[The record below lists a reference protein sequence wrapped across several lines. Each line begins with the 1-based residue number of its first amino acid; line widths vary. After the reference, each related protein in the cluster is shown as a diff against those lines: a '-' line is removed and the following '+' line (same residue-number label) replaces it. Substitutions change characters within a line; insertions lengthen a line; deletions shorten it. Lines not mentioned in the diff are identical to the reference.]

1 MPLLRRVRSLI
12 AVSLGT
18 AESGLKMQPDDAKK
32 TRWTLRL
39 ILLNVCIGQT
49 VVGLDQ
55 RAITVALP
63 TLTETFHTA
72 FTTVQW
78 VVLVYDLIL
87 IGLIITMGRLGDLFG
102 RRRFYSIGFLV
113 FVAASALCG
122 ISQTVGQMIFFR
134 AIQAIGGSMIAANGR
149 AIVSVALPREERG
162 RALGLT
168 STAFHIGFL
177 TGPSLGGF
185 LIDTVGWRWI
195 FYINLPIALW
205 GAYLAWK
212 IIPETKAEGKVS
224 VDIPGAI
231 LLLLTNGLFIYAIDL
246 LPRLGWR
253 HPMFLLTLLL
263 SLIAMAF
270 LLVAES
276 KARTPILILSM
287 FRSRLFS
294 AGILSLFLI
303 TASLSAINFLLP
315 FYLQNLLGYSPS
327 QMGWIIIADSLIIMF
342 MAPIAGTLSDRLG
355 SRLLCTIGCAVIV
368 IAQFFVGSLGLQASL
383 LRIMLP
389 LALWGIGWALFNA
402 PNQSATLGAVSHD
415 KLGAAAGMIAT
426 TARTGSAIGVA
437 MAATLFSTMLSAAGL
452 SPEQT
457 QSPQSWSMMPE
468 AVIGPFNYTI
478 HFINALT
485 LLAVFF
491 SAVRGSRRD

>member
-1 MPLLRRVRSLI
+1 
-12 AVSLGT
+12 
-18 AESGLKMQPDDAKK
+18 MQPADAKK

-63 TLTETFHTA
+63 TLTDTFHTA

-78 VVLVYDLIL
+78 VVLVYDLVL

-102 RRRFYSIGFLV
+102 RRRFYSAGFLV
-113 FVAASALCG
+113 FIAASALCG
-122 ISQTVGQMIFFR
+122 ISQTPGQMIFFR

-185 LIDTVGWRWI
+185 LIDTIGWRWI

-205 GAYLAWK
+205 GAYLAWR
-212 IIPETKAEGKVS
+212 IIPETKAEGKIS

-231 LLLLTNGLFIYAIDL
+231 LLLVTNGLFIYAIDL

-253 HPMFLLTLLL
+253 HPTFLLILLL
-263 SLIAMAF
+263 SLVAMT
-270 LLVAES
+270 LLLFAES
-276 KARTPILILSM
+276 KAKTPILMLSM
-287 FRSRLFS
+287 FRTRLFS

-342 MAPIAGTLSDRLG
+342 MAPIAGTLSDRFG
-355 SRLLCTIGCAVIV
+355 SRLLCTIGCVVIV
-368 IAQFFVGSLGLQASL
+368 IAQFFVGSLGLESSL
-383 LRIMLP
+383 PRIMLP
-389 LALWGIGWALFNA
+389 LALWGVGWALFNA
-402 PNQSATLGAVSHD
+402 PNQSATLGAVTQD
-415 KLGAAAGMIAT
+415 KIGAAAGMIAT
-426 TARTGSAIGVA
+426 TARTGSAMGVA
-437 MAATLFSTMLSAAGL
+437 LAATLFSTLLSAAGL
-452 SPEQT
+452 SPAQT
-457 QSPQSWSMMPE
+457 QSPQSWSTMPE
-468 AVIGPFNYTI
+468 SVIGPFNYTI
-478 HFINALT
+478 HFINGLT

-491 SAVRGSRRD
+491 SAVRGRRRD

>member
-1 MPLLRRVRSLI
+1 
-12 AVSLGT
+12 
-18 AESGLKMQPDDAKK
+18 MQPDEAKK

-63 TLTETFHTA
+63 TLTDTFHTA
-72 FTTVQW
+72 FTTIQW

-102 RRRFYSIGFLV
+102 RRRFYSVGFLV

-122 ISQTVGQMIFFR
+122 ISQTPGQMIFFR

-212 IIPETKAEGKVS
+212 IIPETKAAGKVS

-231 LLLLTNGLFIYAIDL
+231 LLLVTNGLFIYAIDL

-253 HPMFLLTLLL
+253 HPTFLMTLLL
-263 SLIAMAF
+263 SLVAMA
-270 LLVAES
+270 LLLIAET

-342 MAPIAGTLSDRLG
+342 MAPIAGTLSDRFG

-383 LRIMLP
+383 VRIMLP
-389 LALWGIGWALFNA
+389 LALWGVGWALFNA
-402 PNQSATLGAVSHD
+402 PNQSATLGAVTQD
-415 KLGAAAGMIAT
+415 KIGAAAGMIAT

-437 MAATLFSTMLSAAGL
+437 MAGTIFSSLLTTAGL
-452 SPEQT
+452 SPAET
-457 QSPQSWSMMPE
+457 QSPQSWSTMPE
-468 AVIGPFNYTI
+468 SVIGSFNYTI

>member
-1 MPLLRRVRSLI
+1 
-12 AVSLGT
+12 
-18 AESGLKMQPDDAKK
+18 MQPDDAKK
-32 TRWTLRL
+32 TRWILRL

-63 TLTETFHTA
+63 TLTDTFHTA

-102 RRRFYSIGFLV
+102 RRRFYSVGFLL
-113 FVAASALCG
+113 FIAASALCG
-122 ISQTVGQMIFFR
+122 MSQTPGQMIFFR

-205 GAYLAWK
+205 GAYLAWR

-224 VDIPGAI
+224 VDISGAI

-253 HPMFLLTLLL
+253 HPTFLLTLLL
-263 SLIAMAF
+263 SLVAMAS
-270 LLVAES
+270 LLIAET
-276 KARTPILILSM
+276 KAKTPILILSM
-287 FRSRLFS
+287 FRTRLFS

-327 QMGWIIIADSLIIMF
+327 RMGWIIIADSLIIMF
-342 MAPIAGTLSDRLG
+342 MAPIAGTLSDRFG

-389 LALWGIGWALFNA
+389 LALWGVGWALFNA
-402 PNQSATLGAVSHD
+402 PNQSATLGAVTQD
-415 KLGAAAGMIAT
+415 KIGAAAGMIAT

-437 MAATLFSTMLSAAGL
+437 IASTLFSAMLSASGL
-452 SPEQT
+452 SPAQT
-457 QSPQSWSMMPE
+457 QSPQTWSTMPE
-468 AVIGPFNYTI
+468 SVIGPFNYTI
-478 HFINALT
+478 HFINGLT
-485 LLAVFF
+485 MLAVFF

>member
-1 MPLLRRVRSLI
+1 M
-12 AVSLGT
+12 
-18 AESGLKMQPDDAKK
+18 MQPDDAKR
-32 TRWTLRL
+32 TRRTLRL

-63 TLTETFHTA
+63 TLTDTFQTA

-113 FVAASALCG
+113 FVIGSALCG
-122 ISQTVGQMIFFR
+122 ISQTAGQMIFFR
-134 AIQAIGGSMIAANGR
+134 AIQAIGGSMITANGR

-185 LIDTVGWRWI
+185 LIDTIGWRWI

-212 IIPETKAEGKVS
+212 IIPETKAEGKIS

-253 HPMFLLTLLL
+253 HPTFVLILLL
-263 SLIAMAF
+263 SLVAMT
-270 LLVAES
+270 LLLFVES
-276 KARTPILILSM
+276 KAKTPILILSM

-303 TASLSAINFLLP
+303 TLSLSAINFLLP
-315 FYLQNLLGYSPS
+315 FYLQNLLGYSAS

-342 MAPIAGTLSDRLG
+342 MAPIAGTWSDRLG
-355 SRLLCTIGCAVIV
+355 SRLLCTIGCVVIV
-368 IAQFFVGSLGLQASL
+368 IAQFFVGSLGLQSSL
-383 LRIMLP
+383 PRIMLP
-389 LALWGIGWALFNA
+389 LALWGVGWALFNA
-402 PNQSATLGAVSHD
+402 PNQSATFGAVSHD

-437 MAATLFSTMLSAAGL
+437 LAATLFSTLLSAAGL

-457 QSPQSWSMMPE
+457 QSPQSWSTMPE
-468 AVIGPFNYTI
+468 SVIGSFNYTI
-478 HFINALT
+478 HFINALS

>member
-1 MPLLRRVRSLI
+1 MMQ
-12 AVSLGT
+12 
-18 AESGLKMQPDDAKK
+18 AEDAKR
-32 TRWTLRL
+32 TRRTQRL

-63 TLTETFHTA
+63 TLTDTFHTA

-78 VVLVYDLIL
+78 IVLVYDLVL

-102 RRRFYSIGFLV
+102 RRRFYSIGLLV
-113 FVAASALCG
+113 FVAGSALCG
-122 ISQTVGQMIFFR
+122 ISQTPGQMILFR

-185 LIDTVGWRWI
+185 LIDTIGWRWI

-224 VDIPGAI
+224 VDIAGAL
-231 LLLLTNGLFIYAIDL
+231 LLLLTNALLIYAIDL

-253 HPMFLLTLLL
+253 HPTFVLTLIL
-263 SLIAMAF
+263 SLVAMAF

-276 KARTPILILSM
+276 KAKTPILILSM
-287 FRSRLFS
+287 FRSRLFA
-294 AGILSLFLI
+294 AGVLSLFLV
-303 TASLSAINFLLP
+303 TTSFSAMSYLLP
-315 FYLQNLLGYSPS
+315 FYLQSLRGYSPS
-327 QMGWIIIADSLIIMF
+327 QVGWIIIADSLIIMF
-342 MAPIAGTLSDRLG
+342 MAPIAGTWSDRLG

-368 IAQFFVGSLGLQASL
+368 IAQFLVGSLGLHASL
-383 LRIMLP
+383 LSIMLP
-389 LALWGIGWALFNA
+389 LALWGVGWALFNA
-402 PNQSATLGAVSHD
+402 PNQSAALGAVSLD
-415 KLGAAAGMIAT
+415 KIGAAAGMIAT
-426 TARTGSAIGVA
+426 TARTGNAIGVA
-437 MAATLFSTMLSAAGL
+437 MASTLFSTMLSAAGL
-452 SPEQT
+452 SPAQVE
-457 QSPQSWSMMPE
+457 SPQSWSAIPE
-468 AVIGPFNYTI
+468 SVIGSFNYTI
-478 HFINALT
+478 HVINALA

-491 SAVRGSRRD
+491 SAVRGNRRDI